1 MARKSD
7 LDPAQALRELDSA
20 SELLAGYVLR
30 GDELYF
36 TTRARD
42 SIVAQAREAGYEVCL
57 HDVKE
62 SAFNVAVLL
71 DDLAGGALF
80 AASRLVLIANP
91 EALLKKDAPLERA
104 IASFLAGQRGS
115 VVLVSGGLRAD
126 NRTVKAIVKAGGRL
140 LSFRKLYDK
149 PPPWQPHADP
159 RNAEL
164 PQWLRA
170 RAREL
175 AVELSPEGALLLIA
189 AVGNDLFALEDRLS
203 ELRLAGEQ
211 SFFHQLQGDGAGSP
225 FSAATEVCRGNASAG
240 LFQVETLFRSGQ
252 KGRDGKREV
261 APRALREVL
270 FNALRSKL
278 RGGLAGSVALSG
290 GASLDEAAAA
300 AGVPNFPAAKR
311 EFGEMVRLRSV
322 RDWRRMC
329 DDLARLERRA
339 RSNGNV
345 DVNDFSLFAL
355 RWKKQRTQRASA
367 R

>member
-1 MARKSD
+1 MARKPD
-7 LDPAQALRELDSA
+7 LDPAQALRELDGS

-42 SIVAQAREAGYEVCL
+42 TIVEKAREAGYEVCR

-62 SAFNVAVLL
+62 STFDAAVLL

-80 AASRLVLIANP
+80 ASSRLVLIANP
-91 EALLKKDAPLERA
+91 EAQLKKDAPLERA
-104 IASFLAGQRGS
+104 IASFLAGGRGS
-115 VVLVSGGLRAD
+115 VVLVSSGLRAD

-175 AVELSPEGALLLIA
+175 SVELSGEGALLLIA
-189 AVGNDLFALEDRLS
+189 AVGNHLFALEDRLS

-211 SFFHQLQGDGAGSP
+211 SFFEQLQGDGAGSP
-225 FSAATEVCRGNASAG
+225 FVAATEVCRGNASAG
-240 LFQVETLFRSGQ
+240 LFQIETLFRSGQ
-252 KGRDGKREV
+252 RGRDGKREL
-261 APRALREVL
+261 APKALREVL

-278 RGGLAGSVALSG
+278 RGGLAGAVALSG
-290 GASLDEAAAA
+290 GAGPDEAAAA

-311 EFGEMVRLRSV
+311 EFAEMVRLRSV
-322 RDWRRMC
+322 RDWRRMS

-339 RSNGNV
+339 RMSRSV
-345 DVNDFSLFAL
+345 DVNDFALFAL
-355 RWKKQRTQRASA
+355 RWKKRREHRALA

>member
-1 MARKSD
+1 MARKPD
-7 LDPAQALRELDSA
+7 LDPAQALRELDA
-20 SELLAGYVLR
+20 APELLAGYVLR

-42 SIVAQAREAGYEVCL
+42 TIVGKARAAGYEVCA

-62 SAFNVAVLL
+62 SSFEAAALM
-71 DDLAGGALF
+71 DDLVGGALF
-80 AASRLVLIANP
+80 ASSRLVLIANP
-91 EALLKKDAPLERA
+91 EGLLKKDTPLERA
-104 IASFLAGQRGS
+104 IASFLAGRRGS

-175 AVELSPEGALLLIA
+175 SVELSGEGALLLIA
-189 AVGNDLFALEDRLS
+189 AVGNDLFSLEDRLS

-211 SFFHQLQGDGAGSP
+211 SFFERLEGDGAGSP
-225 FSAATEVCRGNASAG
+225 FAAATELCRGHAG
-240 LFQVETLFRSGQ
+240 AALFQVETLFRSGQ
-252 KGRDGKREV
+252 KGRDGKREL
-261 APRALREVL
+261 APKALREVL
-270 FNALRSKL
+270 FNALRGKL
-278 RGGLAGSVALSG
+278 RGGLAGAVALNA

-300 AGVPNFPAAKR
+300 AGVPGYPAAKR

-339 RSNGNV
+339 RTGGNV

-355 RWKKQRTQRASA
+355 RWKKQRASRAHA